1 MSKSIKQY
9 KDAMDNIRMSESFLK
24 RTESLLK
31 ELPENETVTV
41 SSKRPQNLRHIIL
54 AAGLGAAACITAAVT
69 LSPAIVKDDI
79 ATDSIVTEVT
89 SVTEVTAPNE
99 TVYIDIER
107 DDQIII
113 PAADAELLEKESP
126 DEAGAQTETDA
137 AVTVTES
144 NVVTE
149 KSVIVTESSTATKKN
164 DVTQSQAVTQ
174 SEKPVT
180 EKIKTDADTAPAEE
194 TVQEEPVE
202 AEPQLRYLYDIDFS
216 NAEVELV
223 AYINSASGIFTS
235 AENESG
241 TSEEDDEMVEE
252 DVSSPSKKTMEM
264 VILDAEAAEKL
275 VTAAADIIYS
285 SEEIVPD
292 GRYSPVLFAVSINNI
307 TTGNKA
313 FEIYL
318 NENGTVTLTVFTN
331 TISFVEV
338 YKPTEENFA
347 LIERAMFLYFGNAKE
362 YESYLAAKSGE

>member
-1 MSKSIKQY
+1 MMSKSIKQY
-9 KDAMDNIRMSESFLK
+9 KDAMDNIRISESFLK
-24 RTESLLK
+24 RTENLLK

-41 SSKRPQNLRHIIL
+41 SSKKPQNLRHIIL

-69 LSPAIVKDDI
+69 LSPAMVKDEI
-79 ATDSIVTEVT
+79 ATADIVTEVT

-126 DEAGAQTETDA
+126 DETAAETNAD
-137 AVTVTES
+137 VTVTES
-144 NVVTE
+144 NDVTESVVVTE
-149 KSVIVTESSTATKKN
+149 SAVTESK
-164 DVTQSQAVTQ
+164 
-174 SEKPVT
+174 KPVA
-180 EKIKTDADTAPAEE
+180 EEVKTDSDTAPAQETAEE
-194 TVQEEPVE
+194 ESVE

-223 AYINSASGIFTS
+223 AYLKSSSGTS
-235 AENESG
+235 ALAGNESG
-241 TSEEDDEMVEE
+241 TSDEEDDEAVEE
-252 DVSSPSKKTMEM
+252 GVLSPSEKTMEM
-264 VILDAEAAEKL
+264 VILDTEAAEKL

-292 GRYSPVLFAVSINNI
+292 GRYSPALFAVSINNI

-331 TISFVEV
+331 TISFFDV
-338 YKPTEENFA
+338 YKPTEEKFA
-347 LIERAMFLYFGNAKE
+347 LLERAMFLYFGNAEE

>member
-1 MSKSIKQY
+1 MMSKSIKQY
-9 KDAMDNIRMSESFLK
+9 KDAMDNIRISESFLK
-24 RTESLLK
+24 RTENLLK

-41 SSKRPQNLRHIIL
+41 SSKKPQNLRHIIL

-69 LSPAIVKDDI
+69 LSPAMVKDEI
-79 ATDSIVTEVT
+79 AATDIVTEVT

-126 DEAGAQTETDA
+126 DETAAETNAD
-137 AVTVTES
+137 VTVTEKAVTES
-144 NVVTE
+144 VVVTE
-149 KSVIVTESSTATKKN
+149 SK
-164 DVTQSQAVTQ
+164 
-174 SEKPVT
+174 KPVA
-180 EKIKTDADTAPAEE
+180 EEVKTDADAAPAQE
-194 TVQEEPVE
+194 TAEEEPVE

-223 AYINSASGIFTS
+223 AYLKSSSGTSAL

-241 TSEEDDEMVEE
+241 TSDEEDDEAVE
-252 DVSSPSKKTMEM
+252 DGVLSPSKKTMEM
-264 VILDAEAAEKL
+264 VILDTEAAEKL
-275 VTAAADIIYS
+275 VTAIGDVIYS

-307 TTGNKA
+307 ATGNKA

-331 TISFVEV
+331 TISFFDV
-338 YKPTEENFA
+338 YKPTEEKFA
-347 LIERAMFLYFGNAKE
+347 LLERAMFLYFGNAEE

>member
-9 KDAMDNIRMSESFLK
+9 KDAMDNIRISESFLK
-24 RTESLLK
+24 RTENLLK

-41 SSKRPQNLRHIIL
+41 SSKKPQNLRHIIL

-69 LSPAIVKDDI
+69 LSPAMVKDEI
-79 ATDSIVTEVT
+79 AATDIVTEVT

-113 PAADAELLEKESP
+113 PAADAELLEKDPP
-126 DEAGAQTETDA
+126 DETAAETNAD
-137 AVTVTES
+137 VTVTES
-144 NVVTE
+144 VVVTE
-149 KSVIVTESSTATKKN
+149 KAVTESVV
-164 DVTQSQAVTQ
+164 VTESAVTE
-174 SEKPVT
+174 SVKPVA
-180 EKIKTDADTAPAEE
+180 EEVKTDSDTAPAQETAEE
-194 TVQEEPVE
+194 ESVE

-223 AYINSASGIFTS
+223 AYINSASGTLTPGD
-235 AENESG
+235 APAVDDD
-241 TSEEDDEMVEE
+241 EDDDEAVDEG
-252 DVSSPSKKTMEM
+252 VSSPSEKKMEM
-264 VILDAEAAEKL
+264 VILDTEAAEKL

-292 GRYSPVLFAVSINNI
+292 GRYSPALFAVSINNI

-331 TISFVEV
+331 TISFFEV
-338 YKPTEENFA
+338 YKPTEEKFA
-347 LIERAMFLYFGNAKE
+347 LLERAMFLYFGNAEE